1 MSPAGA
7 GTRRGLDRDAPA
19 ARGTAPRPQAPRL
32 AFVGV
37 GWIGLDRLRALVRSG
52 AGRPEVVVDP
62 DPERVRAARQV
73 APDLR
78 SAPDLQS
85 ALKADVDGVVIA
97 SPSGLHADQ
106 AVAALE
112 AGRAVFCQKPLGR
125 TAEEARRVVNASR
138 RADRPLGVD
147 MAYRWAEAFR
157 GARELVRQGAL
168 GEVFAGR
175 LAFHNAYGPDN
186 AWCHDPARAGG
197 GCLIDL
203 GVHLVDTLL
212 WTLGFPA
219 VTAVRSSLYAAGRPL
234 TLGGAA
240 GNGTPRM
247 DPVEDFAQARLEL
260 ATGGTFDLACSWESH
275 AGRDAR
281 IEVEL
286 YGSEGGATVR
296 NVDGSFYDFR
306 AAAHTGTRSRVLSE
320 PPDDWPGRA
329 AVDWAR
335 RLAAGEGFDVEAER
349 FVQVADVVDRIYGRA
364 PAKSHGANAGGTP

>member
-7 GTRRGLDRDAPA
+7 GTQRRVDRDAPA
-19 ARGTAPRPQAPRL
+19 APRTAARPRPPRL

-62 DPERVRAARQV
+62 DPERVRMARQV
-73 APDLR
+73 APDVR
-78 SAPDLQS
+78 SALDLRS
-85 ALKADVDGVVIA
+85 ALKADIDGVVIA

-112 AGRAVFCQKPLGR
+112 TGRAVFCQKPLGR
-125 TAEEARRVVNASR
+125 TAAEARRVVDAAR

-157 GARELVRQGAL
+157 GVRELVGQGGL

-175 LAFHNAYGPDN
+175 LTFHNAYGPDN
-186 AWCHDPARAGG
+186 EWCRDPARAGG
-197 GCLIDL
+197 GCVIDL

-212 WTLGFPA
+212 WTLDFPA
-219 VTAVRSSLYAAGRPL
+219 VATVRSSLYAEGCPLRLGAGRAMGEPSEQQ
-234 TLGGAA
+234 
-240 GNGTPRM
+240 
-247 DPVEDFAQARLEL
+247 VEDFAQARLEL
-260 ATGGTFDLACSWESH
+260 STGGTFDLACSWESH

-281 IEVEL
+281 IELEL
-286 YGSEGGATVR
+286 FGSKGGASVR

-306 AAAHTGTRSRVLSE
+306 AAAHAGTTSRLLCE
-320 PPDDWPGRA
+320 PPDAWPGRA
-329 AVDWAR
+329 AVAWAR
-335 RLAAGEGFDVEAER
+335 RLAAGKGFDVEAER
-349 FVQVADVVDRIYGRA
+349 FVQVAEVVDRIYGRTA
-364 PAKSHGANAGGTP
+364 ETSGGAEPGRPP